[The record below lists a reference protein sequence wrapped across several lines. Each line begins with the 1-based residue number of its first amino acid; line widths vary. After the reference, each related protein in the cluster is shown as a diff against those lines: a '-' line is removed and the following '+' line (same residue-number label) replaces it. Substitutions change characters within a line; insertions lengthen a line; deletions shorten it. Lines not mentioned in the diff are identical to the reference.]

1 MEFPPVEKESRRCL
15 ACPPDLQ
22 ACVSHDF
29 GPNYQN
35 LGIFE
40 HPVAVANVRLTVAQ
54 WDPTCEVAFETTAP
68 QVHLWTDGSIIMQPS
83 FWLTAAGYAVVNA
96 QMTCIDSGPVQHL
109 LLTSYTA
116 ELFAIMRAVAI
127 TGSPVKIF
135 TDSLTIVDL
144 FAQMKVHGRVSP
156 SWSLAPWWSISFRVW
171 QKRRAVHPDPIV
183 LEWQKAHTTC
193 DGIDLHDITEQMAQ
207 NFGLTRQQVLCN
219 IVADREAKRAAHAHA
234 VIDQGI
240 FLH

>member
-1 MEFPPVEKESRRCL
+1 
-15 ACPPDLQ
+15 
-22 ACVSHDF
+22 
-29 GPNYQN
+29 
-35 LGIFE
+35 
-40 HPVAVANVRLTVAQ
+40 
-54 WDPTCEVAFETTAP
+54 
-68 QVHLWTDGSIIMQPS
+68 
-83 FWLTAAGYAVVNA
+83 
-96 QMTCIDSGPVQHL
+96 
-109 LLTSYTA
+109 
-116 ELFAIMRAVAI
+116 MRAVAI

-156 SWSLAPWWSISFRVW
+156 SWSLAPWWSILFRVW